1 MAHGEDGE
9 GEEEE
14 EGQGADLVHR
24 DTQSHDRAPGNAE
37 LFEFSQ
43 YCLIN
48 EFETRTSMI
57 VTLFIANTELFLNTE
72 QAPFSFT

>member
-1 MAHGEDGE
+1 MAHGGDGE
-9 GEEEE
+9 GKE
-14 EGQGADLVHR
+14 EGQGADLEHR

-37 LFEFSQ
+37 LFEFSR
-43 YCLIN
+43 YLIIQ

>member
-1 MAHGEDGE
+1 MAHGGDGE
-9 GEEEE
+9 GEEE

-37 LFEFSQ
+37 LFEFSR
-43 YCLIN
+43 YLIIQ

>member
-1 MAHGEDGE
+1 MAHGGDGE
-9 GEEEE
+9 GEEE
-14 EGQGADLVHR
+14 GQGAELVHR
-24 DTQSHDRAPGNAE
+24 DTQSHDRAPDNVE

-43 YCLIN
+43 YLIIH
-48 EFETRTSMI
+48 EFETRAATI

>member
-1 MAHGEDGE
+1 MAHRGDGE
-9 GEEEE
+9 GEEE

-43 YCLIN
+43 YYLIH
-48 EFETRTSMI
+48 EFETRTAMI